1 MGRGSADAEGFG
13 MSAPDTPQSPAT
25 RAVTGGRRPEWTS
38 GVVNV
43 PVWRASTI
51 LYDTVA
57 NLRAAGADT
66 HHKLFYGRR
75 GTPTQWSL
83 AEALTELEPGAHGTL
98 LYPSGLAAIT
108 TALLAFLGPGDH
120 LLLPDSAYDPT
131 RIFATDML
139 ARMGIATTF
148 YDPTIGAGIAEL
160 LTPQTRVLFME
171 SPGSLTFEVQDVPA
185 MTAVARARG
194 VTTMLDNTWATP
206 LLFPA
211 MAHGVDVAI
220 MACTKYVVGHSDAML
235 GSATT
240 VESHW
245 ERLRHATYQLGH
257 HVGPDDAA
265 LGARGLRTMAVR
277 LKQHGESSIRIAE
290 WLEQQPGVARV
301 LHPALPGCPGH
312 DLFRRDFRG
321 SAGLFA
327 FVLDGGGEAA
337 RAALIDDLALFG
349 IGYSW
354 GGYESLAL
362 PIDPQRLRT
371 ATRWQAEGPMVRLQI
386 GLENTDDLIAD
397 LDAGLARF
405 RAAK

>member
-1 MGRGSADAEGFG
+1 
-13 MSAPDTPQSPAT
+13 MSKHDTPKSPAT
-25 RAVTGGRRPEWTS
+25 RVVTGGRRDEWTG

-51 LYDTVA
+51 LYDDVA
-57 NLRAAGADT
+57 DLRAAAGANT
-66 HHKLFYGRR
+66 HHRLYYGRR

-83 AEALTELEPGAHGTL
+83 AEALTALEPGAEGTL
-98 LYPSGLAAIT
+98 LYPSGVAAIT
-108 TALLAFLGPGDH
+108 TALLAYLKPGDH

-131 RIFATDML
+131 RAFANGML
-139 ARMGIATTF
+139 KTIGVETTL
-148 YDPTIGAGIAEL
+148 YDPVVGAGIAEL
-160 LTPQTRVLFME
+160 IRPNTRVLFLE

-185 MTAVARARG
+185 MAAIARERG
-194 VTTMLDNTWATP
+194 ITTILDNTWATP
-206 LLFPA
+206 LLFPG
-211 MAHGVDVAI
+211 MAHGVDVTI

-235 GSATT
+235 GSATA
-240 VESHW
+240 VASHW
-245 ERLRHATYQLGH
+245 QALRDATYQLGQ

-277 LKQHGESSIRIAE
+277 LKQHGESSIRIAK
-290 WLEQQPGVARV
+290 WLMDQPGVARV

-312 DLFRRDFRG
+312 DVFVRDFRG

-327 FVLDGGGEAA
+327 FVLDGGSDDA
-337 RAALIDDLALFG
+337 RAALIDGLALFG

-362 PIDPQRLRT
+362 PIDPHRYRSV
-371 ATRWQAEGPMVRLQI
+371 TRAQAEGPMIRLQI
-386 GLENTDDLIAD
+386 GLEDTDDLIAD

-405 RAAK
+405 RATR